1 MNPLSFIGKI
11 ADTVDTA
18 LDKFLPDKM
27 SETDKETL
35 SAKMKQFVI
44 ENGLK
49 ENGLFREFVLA
60 YEGKAEDL
68 PKGLLWLRSSIRPLF
83 TVAVGYWDWLYFSS
97 VTPWPV
103 EKVAVLKAIN
113 LIVLIFWFGDR
124 AIQRSGILDILK
136 AKALRGADQCQ
147 K

>member
-1 MNPLSFIGKI
+1 MNPLSFIGSI
-11 ADTVDTA
+11 ADTIKTG

-27 SETDKETL
+27 SEAEKATL
-35 SAKMKQFVI
+35 GNQMQQFI
-44 ENGLK
+44 IDQGIRAD
-49 ENGLFREFVLA
+49 GAFREFVLD
-60 YEGKAEDL
+60 YEGKASDL

-83 TVAVGYWDWLYFSS
+83 TVAVAYWDWLYFSDA
-97 VTPWPV
+97 VVWPV
-103 EKVAVLKAIN
+103 EKVSMLKAIN

-136 AKALRGADQCQ
+136 AKVAA